1 MATAIGS
8 QILARA
14 LRRLDLD
21 TMFYLMGGPML
32 AAESACIEEGIRSI
46 DVRHEQAA
54 AMMAHAYGRVLNKL
68 GVCMAASG
76 PATMNL
82 VTGVSNAWADAAPLL
97 AIGGASPV
105 SQFDKGAFQEMDQL
119 SVFKPITKWAERV
132 YDARRIPELVALAVR
147 QALDGAPG
155 PVYLD
160 MPGDVLYRE
169 VDEDSI
175 QYPDAAQV
183 MTRHRPAGDPAQVE
197 AAIALLEKAERP
209 IIITGGGILW
219 SGASEQLR
227 QWVDATGIP
236 FYTTPQG
243 RGVVPDDHEMSFL
256 TARSTAFRE
265 ADLALV
271 IGTRVNYVIGF
282 LSPPRFN
289 AAAKLIQIDVNPQE
303 IGHNHPADV
312 GIVGDAG
319 AVLDQLLAAA
329 DGRLKKGR
337 YSTWTGHLKAIDVE
351 KTKESEARLSNDS
364 TPIHPLRLCKEVRD
378 FLDRDA
384 ILVVDGQEI
393 LNFGRQSIPT
403 FEPGHRLNSGPF
415 GTMGVGL
422 PFGLGAK
429 AAKPDKQ
436 VLVLHGDGSFGLNA
450 MELDTAVRW
459 KLPVVTV
466 VSLNGGWT
474 ADPDGNKPG
483 RDLGYTR
490 YDKMA
495 EALGCHAEYV
505 EEPSQIRPA
514 LERAFKSGIPA
525 LVNVK
530 TDYRA
535 RATTAAF
542 SNYMT

>member
-8 QILARA
+8 QILART
-14 LRRLDLD
+14 LQRLGLD

-32 AAESACIEEGIRSI
+32 AAESACIEEGIRAI

-54 AMMAHAYGRVLNKL
+54 AMMAHAYGRVLNRM

-105 SQFDKGAFQEMDQL
+105 SQFDMGAFQEMDQL

-132 YDARRIPELVALAVR
+132 YDARRIPELVVMAAK

-169 VDEDSI
+169 VDEERI
-175 QYPDAAQV
+175 TYPDPSV
-183 MTRHRPAGDPAQVE
+183 LTRHRPSGDPAQIE

-209 IIITGGGILW
+209 IIVSGSGILW
-219 SGASEQLR
+219 SGASEKLR
-227 QWVDATGIP
+227 QWVDQTGIP

-243 RGVVPDDHEMSFL
+243 RGVVPDDHELSFL
-256 TARSTAFRE
+256 TARSNAFRE

-271 IGTRVNYVIGF
+271 IGTRINYIIGYM
-282 LSPPRFN
+282 SPPRFN
-289 AAAKLIQIDVNPQE
+289 AAAKLIQVDINPQE

-319 AVLDQLLAAA
+319 AVLDQLLAVA

-337 YSTWTGHLKAIDVE
+337 YSTWSDHLKAID
-351 KTKESEARLSNDS
+351 ESKQQDSERRLSNDS
-364 TPIHPLRLCKEVRD
+364 VPIHPLRLCKEVRD

-393 LNFGRQSIPT
+393 LNYGRQSIPT

-474 ADPDGNKPG
+474 GDPDRNKPG

-495 EALGCHAEYV
+495 EGLGCHAEYV
-505 EEPSQIRPA
+505 EEPAQIRPA